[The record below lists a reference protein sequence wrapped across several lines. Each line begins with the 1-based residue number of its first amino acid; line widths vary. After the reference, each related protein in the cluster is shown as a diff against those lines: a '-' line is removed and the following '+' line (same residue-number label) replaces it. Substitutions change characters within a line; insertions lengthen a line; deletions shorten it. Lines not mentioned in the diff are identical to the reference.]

1 MRQMTSCS
9 PMPLPENVAGERLLA
24 CCPFYIGGDVV
35 FGSRAVEVAAVTG
48 SGGCRGRCGWL
59 YM

>member
-1 MRQMTSCS
+1 
-9 PMPLPENVAGERLLA
+9 MPLPENVAGERLLA